1 MRVMKRKYRS
11 KLARNHEGKTVRCC
25 SSVKMSTEKMNIM
38 TAKKVWSGLCR
49 EEYENLKDLRNRKK
63 SHERTNVWRGKHT
76 AEVL

>member
-1 MRVMKRKYRS
+1 
-11 KLARNHEGKTVRCC
+11 
-25 SSVKMSTEKMNIM
+25 MSTEKMNIM